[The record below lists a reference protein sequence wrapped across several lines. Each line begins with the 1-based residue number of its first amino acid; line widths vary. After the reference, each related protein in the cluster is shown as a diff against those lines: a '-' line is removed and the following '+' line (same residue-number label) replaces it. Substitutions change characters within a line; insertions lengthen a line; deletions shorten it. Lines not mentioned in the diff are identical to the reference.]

1 MNLAATEEENMNTNT
16 ELQKRV
22 MEELAWEPSVEAVGI
37 GVAAQ
42 DGVVTLSGEVRSLP
56 EKWAAQQAAQ
66 RVNGVRAVV
75 DQMVIELPAG
85 HQHSDTDIA
94 RAAANSLDWNVCIP
108 RTRVKLLVKEGFITL
123 DGTVEHYYQKAA
135 AESAVRNLMGVQGVY
150 NDLTVE
156 PVAMAPDIKIKI
168 EKALERAAEVD
179 AQRITVEAHDH
190 KVILRGKVT
199 TWAEREEAERAA
211 WKAPGVSDVQNYILI
226 AA

>member
-1 MNLAATEEENMNTNT
+1 MNTNT

-22 MEELAWEPSVEAVGI
+22 IEALAWEPGVDAVGI

-42 DGVVTLSGEVRSLP
+42 DGVVTLSGEVSSLP
-56 EKWAAQQAAQ
+56 EKWAAQQATQ
-66 RVNGVRAVV
+66 RVNGVRAAV

-85 HQHSDTDIA
+85 HQHGDTDIA
-94 RAAANSLDWNVCIP
+94 CAAANSLDWNVCIP
-108 RTRVKLLVKEGFITL
+108 RSRVSVLVKEGFITL
-123 DGTVEHYYQKAA
+123 DGTVDHYYQKAA
-135 AESAVRNLMGVQGVY
+135 AGSAVRNLMGLRGVY
-150 NDLTVE
+150 NNLTVE
-156 PVAMAPDIKIKI
+156 PVAMASDIKIKI

-211 WKAPGVSDVQNYILI
+211 WKAPGVSDVQNHILI